1 LGFVAIKMGRRQGA
15 EKSVKLAHEMLTGS
29 AKDLHDTI
37 QAELINKDDVDKYID
52 LHKQLGDIK

>member
-1 LGFVAIKMGRRQGA
+1 MGRRQGA